1 MIAEAVARA
10 RSGGGPSLIEARTYR
25 FYGHSLGD
33 EQQYRTEEEVEERK
47 RNADPINI
55 LRDIM
60 TERDWLSS
68 ADDEQVQQR
77 AGDEIT
83 RAAKFAEE
91 SPWPEMSEVGTDVL
105 FDAKEVA

>member
-1 MIAEAVARA
+1 
-10 RSGGGPSLIEARTYR
+10 
-25 FYGHSLGD
+25 
-33 EQQYRTEEEVEERK
+33 
-47 RNADPINI
+47 
-55 LRDIM
+55 M

-83 RAAKFAEE
+83 RAAK
-91 SPWPEMSEVGTDVL
+91 MGEVGTDVL